1 MSNENIDLS
10 QLHDCGKVKIS
21 VSARE
26 LKYKDNDNVIV
37 YKMVDGHKTPTSYM
51 QYTDIDSMKENYTQ
65 EEIEILAVA
74 NLLVRCQNLA
84 RNWDRV
90 PAGKVD
96 SEIAGALK
104 GKELTP
110 EQKAKVI
117 AYLSKL

>member
-51 QYTDIDSMKENYTQ
+51 QYTDIESMMENYTLD
-65 EEIEILAVA
+65 EVKILACS

-84 RNWDRV
+84 RNWDRMPV
-90 PAGKVD
+90 GKVD
-96 SEIAGALK
+96 KEIAGALK

>member
-1 MSNENIDLS
+1 
-10 QLHDCGKVKIS
+10 
-21 VSARE
+21 
-26 LKYKDNDNVIV
+26 
-37 YKMVDGHKTPTSYM
+37 MVDGHKTPTSFM
-51 QYTDIDSMKENYTQ
+51 QYTDIESMKENYTQ

-84 RNWDRV
+84 RNWDRI

>member
-1 MSNENIDLS
+1 MANENIDLS

-37 YKMVDGHKTPTSYM
+37 YKMVDGHKTPTSFM
-51 QYTDIDSMKENYTQ
+51 QYTDIDSMMENYSLD
-65 EEIEILAVA
+65 EVKILACS